1 METFT
6 IWLIWW
12 ALALIVCLSIWTINW
27 NRFRKKIKELKEEN
41 KEENKEDRKSL
52 RALYEQELKILEK
65 EKDKPIIKLADKDQA
80 HEKQIEE
87 ITRNANLVRDTFE
100 TEIGILE
107 ESISELRSKLHYE
120 QVSRRNN
127 EIAKQ
132 KWKKKFETL
141 QITVQTHWFWKELIT
156 KYQKRWKEIT
166 LAYNKAKK
174 WI

>member
-1 METFT
+1 METYLHV
-6 IWLIWW
+6 LIWW
-12 ALALIVCLSIWTINW
+12 TLALIVCYILWTINW
-27 NRFRKKIKELKEEN
+27 NKLRKKIKEN

-65 EKDKPIIKLADKDQA
+65 EKDKLIIKLADKDQA
-80 HEKQIEE
+80 HEKQIEDLYKQ
-87 ITRNANLVRDTFE
+87 ID
-100 TEIGILE
+100 
-107 ESISELRSKLHYE
+107 ELKIRLHGE

-141 QITVQTHWFWKELIT
+141 QVTVQTHWFWKELIT

-174 WI
+174 WTK

>member
-1 METFT
+1 METYLHV
-6 IWLIWW
+6 LIWW
-12 ALALIVCLSIWTINW
+12 TLALIVCYILWTINW
-27 NRFRKKIKELKEEN
+27 NKLRKKIKEN

-65 EKDKPIIKLADKDQA
+65 EKDKLIIKLADKDQA
-80 HEKQIEE
+80 HEKQIEDLYKQ
-87 ITRNANLVRDTFE
+87 ID
-100 TEIGILE
+100 
-107 ESISELRSKLHYE
+107 ELKIRLHGE